1 MAILSP
7 VVRPVH
13 PGPWVTSRFL
23 ARKVPCC
30 QVEYLGHFS
39 IGGTWSW
46 AGHEF
51 VGVGADAGGA
61 PDGVVGGVGGGGGQ
75 VGGEERVGEVGGGG
89 WRGSLKFERGV
100 VPANERH
107 YHRKIHWCKIETW
120 DCHWEETERWRLWF
134 LEEPETSPPFM
145 LLLLPHHWLICYLIF
160 LLPHKWLISWSLAT
174 FISWSLAPFMLLIIA
189 KWLIWV
195 SNVTVWTL

>member
-107 YHRKIHWCKIETW
+107 YHRKIHCWNL
-120 DCHWEETERWRLWF
+120 RLPLRGDGEVEAVILGGTGDF
-134 LEEPETSPPFM
+134 ATFHVVVITS
-145 LLLLPHHWLICYLIF
+145 
-160 LLPHKWLISWSLAT
+160 SLAY
-174 FISWSLAPFMLLIIA
+174 LL
-189 KWLIWV
+189 
-195 SNVTVWTL
+195 SHFFVTS